1 MKDYKSEQIRNVAFC
16 GHGRSGKT
24 SLLEAALFDSGA
36 TTRLGNVDAGT
47 GVLDFE
53 PEENKRKMSI
63 SASLAALEWKNFK
76 INALDVPGFPDFVAE
91 MHGALA
97 AADAAVIVVS
107 ASAGVE
113 VETEKAWA
121 LAENLNLPRAFFI
134 TKMDRE
140 HADFEKVL
148 AELRN
153 KFGNSVVPVQVPV
166 GKEDSFK
173 GVVDLIKVFGKV
185 NNDDEACD
193 AAEVADEVEDMRLEM
208 LDTVAE
214 FNDDLMEKY
223 LEGDV
228 EDLDEKE
235 ISEALAQGVSEAKVF
250 PVFVGSALKNIGV
263 KKFLN
268 SVVEFFPAP
277 DSKDYSGINPKT
289 DELVERKV
297 SEPFSGQIFKTMVDP
312 FVGRM
317 SYVRVISGDMKGD
330 ATYQLIGAE
339 NEGQE
344 RLSGLFTMQGKKQI
358 PVDVA
363 HAGDIVVTSKLAN
376 AKTGDTLCDKAAPI
390 KYERIQYPEP
400 MLAMAVT
407 SEKKGEEDKVFGAII
422 RQQDEDPTIW
432 LVKNAETKQTILKGV
447 GEVHLDILSDKIQ
460 RKFGVK
466 MVLGEPRVAYRETIR
481 KNVEV
486 QGKHKKQ
493 SGGHGQYG
501 DVWLKIGPNKD
512 ANPEVNN
519 GNVWTE
525 SIFGGSVPRQYFPA
539 VEKGTQETLAEGV
552 IAGYP
557 VVNVSVNLFDGSYHA
572 VDSSEAAFKMATS
585 IAIKKGILSADPIL
599 LEPIDEITVLTPENY
614 MGDIIGKLNSK
625 RGKILGMDPKGKG
638 MTEVKAL
645 IPSSELY
652 KYATDLRSQTQGRAS
667 YSLKFSHYDPMPD
680 KLAEKIIEGIFPSI
694 TYLTVFSK
702 RVSSPFSCFQYT
714 LH

>member
-1 MKDYKSEQIRNVAFC
+1 MKDYKSEFIRNVAFC

-36 TTRLGNVDAGT
+36 TTRLGNVDQGT

-53 PEENKRKMSI
+53 PEETKRKMSI
-63 SASLAALEWKNFK
+63 SMSLAALEWKKNFK

-97 AADAAVIVVS
+97 AADSAVIVVS

-121 LAENLNLPRAFFI
+121 LAESLNLPRAFFV

-140 HADFEKVL
+140 HADFDKVL
-148 AELRN
+148 TQLRD
-153 KFGNSVVPVQVPV
+153 KFGNNVVPVQVPV

-173 GVVDLIKVFGKV
+173 GVVDLLKVFSKV
-185 NNDDEACD
+185 ANDDEQID
-193 AAEVADEVEDMRLEM
+193 AAEVADAVEEAHMEM
-208 LDTVAE
+208 LDIVAE
-214 FNDDLMEKY
+214 FNDELMEKY

-228 EDLDEKE
+228 EDLDEAE
-235 ISEALAQGVSEAKVF
+235 ISDALAQGIREAKVF

-268 SVVEFFPAP
+268 SIVEFFPAP
-277 DSKDYSGINPKT
+277 DSRDYSGINPKT

-297 SEPFSGQIFKTMVDP
+297 TEPFSGQIFKTMVDP

-317 SYVRVISGDMKGD
+317 SYVRVVSGDMKGD
-330 ATYQLIGAE
+330 ATYQLFGA
-339 NEGQE
+339 NSEGQE

-358 PVDVA
+358 PVDTA

-390 KYERIQYPEP
+390 KYERIKYPEP

-422 RQQDEDPTIW
+422 RQQDEDPTI
-432 LVKNAETKQTILKGV
+432 LLTKNAETKQTILRGV

-519 GNVWTE
+519 GNVWSE

-585 IAIKKGILSADPIL
+585 IAIKKGILAAEPIL

-680 KLAEKIIEGIFPSI
+680 KLAEKIIEEH
-694 TYLTVFSK
+694 K
-702 RVSSPFSCFQYT
+702 AAQEK
-714 LH
+714 